1 MKKDGKTISQ
11 IAIVDKSLPLLIVRI
26 IASLSISPE
35 GIVVDPLIVVGLIIG
50 LLGIVGLVGDVESL
64 IGLIGAVW
72 WLVGLVSVLGSLVG
86 LMFDEPVVWLVSFVG
101 SAVSY

>member
-1 MKKDGKTISQ
+1 M
-11 IAIVDKSLPLLIVRI
+11 
-26 IASLSISPE
+26 
-35 GIVVDPLIVVGLIIG
+35 
-50 LLGIVGLVGDVESL
+50 VGDVESL

>member
-1 MKKDGKTISQ
+1 M
-11 IAIVDKSLPLLIVRI
+11 
-26 IASLSISPE
+26 
-35 GIVVDPLIVVGLIIG
+35 
-50 LLGIVGLVGDVESL
+50 VGDVESL

-86 LMFDEPVVWLVSFVG
+86 LMFGEPVVWLVSFVG